1 MGLYKRGQVW
11 WMSFTYHG
19 KHYRRST
26 ETSDRKLAQRI
37 RDKVK
42 GEIAEGKWFERLGG
56 EEKTL
61 KEAIDKYLKRPTG
74 KVPGSRFNDR
84 CISNT
89 LLRFFDPDIL
99 ILQIT
104 PSLITDYK
112 EKRIEQGIGPGS
124 INNELNFLSHL
135 FKIAIREWGWV
146 KENPVKSISREK
158 VFPRCRW
165 LTEEE
170 EKKLLDASPQWLR
183 ELVIFADQTGLRE
196 EEILSLQWSE
206 VDLLRNTIA
215 IWKQKNKE
223 SDTLPLNET
232 AMGILRGRVRHIRSP
247 LVFYDGKRRKIQKGR
262 LLFTLHETCRKAS
275 IEHMHFHDLRHTWA
289 TWLHQDGGD
298 LLSIQKLGRWKDGR
312 MLQRYAHHTPE
323 SLRATAKI
331 LDRRRMSQICHS
343 EQVAH
348 ESTA

>member
-1 MGLYKRGQVW
+1 MGLYKRGSVW
-11 WMSFTYHG
+11 WMRFTYRG

-37 RDKVK
+37 CDKVK
-42 GEIAEGKWFERLGG
+42 GEIAEGKWFERLTG

-74 KVPGSRFNDR
+74 KVPGSRYNDQ

-99 ILQIT
+99 IPHIV
-104 PSLITDYK
+104 PSLIADYK
-112 EKRIEQGIGPGS
+112 EKRIHQGIGPGS

-158 VFPRCRW
+158 VLPRCRW

-206 VDLLRNTIA
+206 VDLIRNTIT
-215 IWKQKNKE
+215 IRQQKNKE

-232 AMGILRGRVRHIRSP
+232 AMGVLRGRVRHIKSP
-247 LVFYDGKRRKIQKGR
+247 FVFYDENGRKIQKGR
-262 LLFTLHETCRKAS
+262 LLFTLHETCRKAG

-331 LDRRRMSQICHS
+331 LDRRKMSQICHS
-343 EQVAH
+343 SQAEH
-348 ESTA
+348 ISTG